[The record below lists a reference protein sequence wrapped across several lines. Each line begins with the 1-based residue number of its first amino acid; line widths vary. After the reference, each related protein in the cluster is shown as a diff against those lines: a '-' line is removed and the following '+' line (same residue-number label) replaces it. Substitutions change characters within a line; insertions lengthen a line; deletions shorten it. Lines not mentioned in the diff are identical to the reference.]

1 MPSVLKRK
9 KGSDDNKMMIRT
21 NYINITDGL
30 TDTYKIG

>member
-1 MPSVLKRK
+1 MSSVLKRK

-21 NYINITDGL
+21 NCINVTDDL